1 MLFCKGCAPWK
12 GLLLTGKSTHS
23 LGVWGGALRGRME
36 SLKEDRILTE
46 KRRVFFFFFAVL
58 VLKVKRRTE
67 VQNPETLRGKD
78 VVILRE
84 KS

>member
-1 MLFCKGCAPWK
+1 MGRGTQRQDGVSERGQDFDRETKG
-12 GLLLTGKSTHS
+12 
-23 LGVWGGALRGRME
+23 
-36 SLKEDRILTE
+36 
-46 KRRVFFFFFAVL
+46 FFFFFAVL